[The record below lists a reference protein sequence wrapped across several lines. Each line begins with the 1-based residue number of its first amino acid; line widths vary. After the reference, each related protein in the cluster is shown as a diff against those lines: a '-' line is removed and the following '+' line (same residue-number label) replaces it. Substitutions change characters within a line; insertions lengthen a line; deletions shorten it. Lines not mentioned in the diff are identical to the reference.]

1 VQENPVNGKR
11 RRLLLAAIDPM
22 LEPGE
27 QVEVATIVNL
37 KSVSVRRTAAF
48 AVASAIVSGGGM
60 AVVPV
65 PTPMYLAMT
74 GRRIFI
80 FRANPTFARPEEHLM
95 TIPRAGLVR
104 TEVKERVLNS
114 SFIVS
119 SPDREQGLKIV
130 FPLLGRKERNAIAAA
145 LPLAE

>member
-1 VQENPVNGKR
+1 MNGKR

-37 KSVSVRRTAAF
+37 KSVSVRQTAAF

>member
-1 VQENPVNGKR
+1 MNGKR

-74 GRRIFI
+74 GSRIFI
-80 FRANPTFARPEEHLM
+80 FRANPTFVRPEEHLM

>member
-1 VQENPVNGKR
+1 MNGKR
-11 RRLLLAAIDPM
+11 RRLLLAAVDPM

-27 QVEVATIVNL
+27 QVEVASIVNL

-48 AVASAIVSGGGM
+48 AVASAIMSGGGM
-60 AVVPV
+60 AMVPV

-95 TIPRAGLVR
+95 TIPRTGLVR

-114 SFIVS
+114 SFVVS

-130 FPLLGRKERNAIAAA
+130 FPLLGRKERNAITAA
-145 LPLAE
+145 LPLAG

>member
-1 VQENPVNGKR
+1 VNGKR

-80 FRANPTFARPEEHLM
+80 FRANPNFARPEEHLM

>member
-1 VQENPVNGKR
+1 MNGKR
-11 RRLLLAAIDPM
+11 RRLLLAAVDPM

-27 QVEVATIVNL
+27 QVEVASIVNL

-48 AVASAIVSGGGM
+48 AVASAIMSGGGM
-60 AVVPV
+60 AMVPV

-95 TIPRAGLVR
+95 TIPRIGLVR

-114 SFIVS
+114 SFVVS

-130 FPLLGRKERNAIAAA
+130 FPLLGRKERNAITAA
-145 LPLAE
+145 LPLAG